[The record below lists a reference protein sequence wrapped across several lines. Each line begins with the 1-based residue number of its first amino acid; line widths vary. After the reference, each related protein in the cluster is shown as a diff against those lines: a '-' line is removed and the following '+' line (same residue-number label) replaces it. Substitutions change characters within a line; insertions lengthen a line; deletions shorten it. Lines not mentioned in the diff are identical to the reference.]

1 MKIIKE
7 TSPHLHRKDSLV
19 RMLGDVLIALLPVIV
34 FSYVSYTWLALRNF
48 AISLAVCILAEFVY
62 VLIKNRIPYD
72 GNKHSVKEQFL
83 AGVKKYRVSNL
94 LSSSITAIIFA
105 LVMPVAMDPGWLI
118 YIALVFGALF
128 GIVIGKLVFGGTG
141 SNIFNP
147 AAVGMVFAKLC
158 FGSHYLYPT
167 TWFIDTGSAVSAGG
181 TPLGSLAENSYA
193 GVNSFIGQYAD
204 LSHAPV
210 FDLMLGRVPG
220 VMGEA
225 FKFAILLGLVY
236 LLIRRAADFRVVA
249 SYLGIYV
256 VLMAIAGA
264 FICTALPNTNFLT
277 FMLFQLFSGGVL
289 FGVTYMLTD
298 PVTMPINSPGRVM
311 YGLIAGSITVII
323 RLFGAFPEG
332 VVFSILI
339 ANMLAPVIDYP
350 NWASQKYSLRKMLWM
365 AGIVLVSVLVV
376 ILGLVLAK

>member
-1 MKIIKE
+1 M
-7 TSPHLHRKDSLV
+7 
-19 RMLGDVLIALLPVIV
+19 IALSPVII
-34 FSYVSYTWLALRNF
+34 FAYISYTWMALRNF
-48 AISLAVCILAEFVY
+48 AISMAVCVWAEFVF

-72 GNKHSVKEQFL
+72 GNKHTVKEQFL
-83 AGVKKYRVSNL
+83 AGARKYRLTNFMASA
-94 LSSSITAIIFA
+94 ITAIIFA
-105 LVMPVAMDPGWLI
+105 LIMPVATDPGWLI
-118 YIALVFGALF
+118 YIALIFGSLF

-158 FGSHYLYPT
+158 FGSHFVYPS
-167 TWFIDTGSAVSAGG
+167 TWFIDTGSAVASGG
-181 TPLGSLAENSYA
+181 TPLAIMADASYE
-193 GVNSFIGQYAD
+193 GVNSYIGQYAN
-204 LSHAPV
+204 LSGIPI

-220 VMGEA
+220 VLGEA
-225 FKFAILLGLVY
+225 FKFAIIAGMVY
-236 LLIRRAADFRVVA
+236 LLIRRAADFRVIA

-264 FICTALPNTNFLT
+264 FVCTALPNTNFLT

-289 FGVTYMLTD
+289 FGATYMLTD

-311 YGLIAGSITVII
+311 YGLIAGAITVII
-323 RLFGAFPEG
+323 RIFGAFPEG
-332 VVFSILI
+332 VVYSILI

-350 NWASQKYSLRKMLWM
+350 SWAGQKYTIRKLVIM
-365 AGIVLVSVLVV
+365 GVIVVVSSVSI

>member
-1 MKIIKE
+1 M
-7 TSPHLHRKDSLV
+7 
-19 RMLGDVLIALLPVIV
+19 
-34 FSYVSYTWLALRNF
+34 
-48 AISLAVCILAEFVY
+48 
-62 VLIKNRIPYD
+62 
-72 GNKHSVKEQFL
+72 
-83 AGVKKYRVSNL
+83 
-94 LSSSITAIIFA
+94 
-105 LVMPVAMDPGWLI
+105 
-118 YIALVFGALF
+118 
-128 GIVIGKLVFGGTG
+128 
-141 SNIFNP
+141 
-147 AAVGMVFAKLC
+147 
-158 FGSHYLYPT
+158 
-167 TWFIDTGSAVSAGG
+167 
-181 TPLGSLAENSYA
+181 GSLAENSYA

-204 LSHAPV
+204 LSHAPI

-236 LLIRRAADFRVVA
+236 LLIRRAADFRVVV

-365 AGIVLVSVLVV
+365 AGIVLASVLVV